1 MNRSSSVSD
10 PGNSA
15 AAVGPALRLCA
26 PGHVRDTQSSLSSV
40 TLIWDEPYSTCPFC
54 PDVMGYEVVVEGF
67 PAKTVTRP
75 PCEITGLAADVPYL
89 VYIKAIA
96 VGDHVSTSSVHHLYI
111 RPAPPS
117 QPGALKI
124 SNVSFWSARLGW
136 TPSISNAGSPR
147 YRIYL
152 NGFVVGIVDQPLF
165 NLEHLRSGVNYR
177 VDVVAF
183 NTVGSSEPVEK
194 TFRTLLKPPSNLKL
208 KHHAGLCRLSW
219 DPMFGTWPNHEV
231 SINGR
236 CFSAGPLGF
245 NFRLAEVSPG
255 PAPHSFKF
263 EVYAKLD
270 EQTSETTLFETILHD
285 VEPPTRPGQPVATN
299 ITDHS
304 VDLRWPP
311 SSDNVGVAGYRVFVN
326 GIPYILRSAT
336 ASQKILGLI
345 SGAYY
350 WVFVCALDA
359 DGNLSVPGPVTV
371 FKTTGETPTFPPLAP
386 TEVCI
391 TSLTSTSALLQWVLG
406 EGEAVTGTRININE
420 VYRNIAFLQEYKLVN
435 LIPDVE
441 YSIELQTFNYYGQLS
456 EPVTLTYVSQD
467 TTPPTIPGNLHAS
480 ALQSHSVTLAWEAST
495 DDIGMHGYVIYNN
508 CEYFDETPLTHYTA
522 ADLLPG
528 TYTFDV
534 CALDISGNA
543 SEPASIVV
551 EVKS

>member
-1 MNRSSSVSD
+1 MNRSPSVSD
-10 PGNSA
+10 PGDSA
-15 AAVGPALRLCA
+15 AAVGPAPRLCA

-40 TLIWDEPYSTCPFC
+40 MLSWDEPYSTCPFC
-54 PDVMGYEVVVEGF
+54 PDVIGYEVVLEGF

-75 PCEITGLAADVPYL
+75 PCEITGLAADVPYI

-96 VGDHVSTSSVHHLYI
+96 AGSHVSAPSVHHLYI
-111 RPAPPS
+111 RPAPPT
-117 QPGALKI
+117 QPEALTV

-136 TPSISNAGSPR
+136 TPSISNTGSPR

-219 DPMFGTWPNHEV
+219 DPMFGTWPSHEV

-270 EQTSETTLFETILHD
+270 EQISETTLFETTLHD

-299 ITDHS
+299 IADHS
-304 VDLRWPP
+304 VDLHWPP

-359 DGNLSVPGPVTV
+359 DGNLSVPGPVTL
-371 FKTTGETPTFPPLAP
+371 FKTTGETPTLPPLAP
-386 TEVCI
+386 SEVSI
-391 TSLTSTSALLQWVLG
+391 TSLTSTSALLQWALG

-467 TTPPTIPGNLHAS
+467 STPPTIPGNLYAS
-480 ALQSHSVTLAWEAST
+480 ALQSDSVTLAWEAST

-522 ADLLPG
+522 VDLLPG
-528 TYTFDV
+528 AYTFDV

-551 EVKS
+551 EIKS